1 MSAVNPSEGIHSRV
15 RTRRTRGSSR
25 SASWASTTLPR
36 RLSRSSKRHR
46 LRGLPPANPS
56 VPEWA
61 TELVTE
67 QHRYLYRRSECFRIM
82 AVPSPA
88 PTGPPIPYWP
98 SVVVKPDTVRGIQTY
113 YVTLILDIIFGV
125 FALIVGLSSILIVTS
140 NSASAIAAAAI
151 TGSAVCGLVIVF
163 VINFIVSLMAVIRM
177 HHGADEYGPEHAVN
191 ARRGVL
197 FKWFGTALST
207 LAAILVVY
215 LVLAGSSLLFGG
227 PAPAILYVPLLVT
240 VFWTAGVSSKGQM
253 YRFMIRSL
261 QPPETRR
268 WSDLASFLIPALGA
282 IGIVVVGSVTI
293 RIVALLSNPG
303 LATDPGETSRLFTLL
318 VGGVFLPPGFALL
331 GYILFFWIV
340 AKTKARVSAGLSH
353 LYASVSPP
361 SSWAYPMPMPPPG
374 AATAAA
380 SAPAATPPGPPSE
393 TRPPSAPTTTT
404 CSRCGFPSPTT
415 AAFCAN
421 CGVPLSS

>member
-1 MSAVNPSEGIHSRV
+1 MSSVNSSEGVRSLARTQKTRV
-15 RTRRTRGSSR
+15 SSCA
-25 SASWASTTLPR
+25 ASWASTTLPR
-36 RLSRSSKRHR
+36 RLLRSSKRRR

-56 VPEWA
+56 VPEQA

-82 AVPSPA
+82 AVPIPA
-88 PTGPPIPYWP
+88 PTGRPIPYWP
-98 SVVVKPDTVRGIQTY
+98 SVVVKRDTVRGIQTY

-177 HHGADEYGPEHAVN
+177 HHGADEYGPQHAAN

-197 FKWFGTALST
+197 FKWVGTTLST

-215 LVLAGSSLLFGG
+215 LVLAGSSGFLFGG
-227 PAPAILYVPLLVT
+227 PAPTILYVPLLIT
-240 VFWTAGVSSKGQM
+240 IFWTAGVTSKGQM
-253 YRFMIRSL
+253 YRFMLRSL

-268 WSDLASFLIPALGA
+268 WSDIASILIPVLGV
-282 IGIVVVGSVTI
+282 IGIGVVGSVTA
-293 RIVALLSNPG
+293 RILQLLSDPSA
-303 LATDPGETSRLFTLL
+303 ATDPRESSRLFSFL
-318 VGGVFLPPGFALL
+318 VGGVFLPPGFALV
-331 GYILFFWIV
+331 GYVVFFLIV
-340 AKTKARVSAGLSH
+340 GETKDRVSAGLSP
-353 LYASVSPP
+353 LFPARPGASALS
-361 SSWAYPMPMPPPG
+361 YPMPPPR
-374 AATAAA
+374 AMPPAAA
-380 SAPAATPPGPPSE
+380 P
-393 TRPPSAPTTTT
+393 PPSAPPSPPAAPVSAAETTA
-404 CSRCGFPSPTT
+404 CPRCGFPSPST

-421 CGVPLSS
+421 CGATLSS

>member
-1 MSAVNPSEGIHSRV
+1 
-15 RTRRTRGSSR
+15 
-25 SASWASTTLPR
+25 
-36 RLSRSSKRHR
+36 
-46 LRGLPPANPS
+46 
-56 VPEWA
+56 
-61 TELVTE
+61 VTKH
-67 QHRYLYRRSECFRIM
+67 HRYLYRRSECFRVV
-82 AVPSPA
+82 AFPSPA

-113 YVTLILDIIFGV
+113 YVTLILDMIFGV

-140 NSASAIAAAAI
+140 NPASAIAAAAI

-177 HHGADEYGPEHAVN
+177 HHGADEYGAEHAAN

-197 FKWFGTALST
+197 FKWIGTTLST

-215 LVLAGSSLLFGG
+215 LLIAGSSAFLFGG

-253 YRFMIRSL
+253 YRFMLRSL

-268 WSDLASFLIPALGA
+268 WSDIASILIPGLGV

-293 RIVALLSNPG
+293 RLLEILSNPSSPV
-303 LATDPGETSRLFTLL
+303 DPAESSRLFSLL
-318 VGGVFLPPGFALL
+318 VGGVFLPPGFALV
-331 GYILFFWIV
+331 GYVVFFWIV
-340 AKTKARVSAGLSH
+340 GKTKDRVSAGLTH
-353 LYASVSPP
+353 LYAAVPAP
-361 SSWAYPMPMPPPG
+361 SAWGYPMPPPG
-374 AATAAA
+374 AAPPSVAPPPAMPP
-380 SAPAATPPGPPSE
+380 APASPEATVPP
-393 TRPPSAPTTTT
+393 APMTIA
-404 CSRCGFPSPTT
+404 CSRCGFPSPAT

-421 CGVPLSS
+421 CGATLSA

>member
-1 MSAVNPSEGIHSRV
+1 M
-15 RTRRTRGSSR
+15 
-25 SASWASTTLPR
+25 
-36 RLSRSSKRHR
+36 
-46 LRGLPPANPS
+46 
-56 VPEWA
+56 
-61 TELVTE
+61 
-67 QHRYLYRRSECFRIM
+67 
-82 AVPSPA
+82 PSPA
-88 PTGPPIPYWP
+88 PAGLPIPYWP
-98 SVVVKPDTVRGIQTY
+98 SVLVKPDTVRGIQTY
-113 YVTLILDIIFGV
+113 YVTLILDMIFGV
-125 FALIVGLSSILIVTS
+125 FALIVGLSSILITVTDP
-140 NSASAIAAAAI
+140 ASAIAAAAI
-151 TGSAVCGLVIVF
+151 TGSAACGLVIVF

-197 FKWFGTALST
+197 FKWIGTTLST

-293 RIVALLSNPG
+293 RILALLSNPG
-303 LATDPGETSRLFTLL
+303 LATDPGESSRLFTLL

-331 GYILFFWIV
+331 GYVVFFWIV
-340 AKTKARVSAGLSH
+340 GKTKDRVTAGLSH
-353 LYASVSPP
+353 LYASVPPP

-374 AATAAA
+374 AAMTAAA
-380 SAPAATPPGPPSE
+380 APAGTIPGSPSDATAL
-393 TRPPSAPTTTT
+393 SASTTAK
-404 CSRCGFPSPTT
+404 CSRCGFLSLTT

-421 CGVPLSS
+421 CGAPLSS

>member
-1 MSAVNPSEGIHSRV
+1 
-15 RTRRTRGSSR
+15 
-25 SASWASTTLPR
+25 
-36 RLSRSSKRHR
+36 
-46 LRGLPPANPS
+46 
-56 VPEWA
+56 
-61 TELVTE
+61 
-67 QHRYLYRRSECFRIM
+67 M
-82 AVPSPA
+82 AVPIPA

-197 FKWFGTALST
+197 FKWIGTTLST

-293 RIVALLSNPG
+293 RILALLSNPG
-303 LATDPGETSRLFTLL
+303 LATDPGESSRLFTLL

-331 GYILFFWIV
+331 GYVVFFWIV
-340 AKTKARVSAGLSH
+340 GKTKDRVTAGLSH
-353 LYASVSPP
+353 LYASVPPP

-374 AATAAA
+374 AAMTAAA
-380 SAPAATPPGPPSE
+380 APAGTMPGPPSDA
-393 TRPPSAPTTTT
+393 TALSASTTAK
-404 CSRCGFPSPTT
+404 CSRCGFLSLTT

-421 CGVPLSS
+421 CGAPLSS

>member
-1 MSAVNPSEGIHSRV
+1 MSSVNSSEGVRSRA
-15 RTRRTRGSSR
+15 RTRRTRVSSR
-25 SASWASTTLPR
+25 SASWASTTWPR
-36 RLSRSSKRHR
+36 RLLRSSKRRR

-56 VPEWA
+56 VPEQA

-140 NSASAIAAAAI
+140 NSASAIGAAAI

-177 HHGADEYGPEHAVN
+177 HHGADEYGPEHAAN

-197 FKWFGTALST
+197 FKWIGTTLST

-215 LVLAGSSLLFGG
+215 LLLAGGSVFLFGG

-253 YRFMIRSL
+253 YRFMMRSL

-268 WSDLASFLIPALGA
+268 WSDIASILIPALGV
-282 IGIVVVGSVTI
+282 IGIAVVGSVTV
-293 RIVALLSNPG
+293 RILSIISNPSSPVG
-303 LATDPGETSRLFTLL
+303 QGEASRLFSLL
-318 VGGVFLPPGFALL
+318 VGGVFLPPGFALV
-331 GYILFFWIV
+331 GYVMFFWIV
-340 AKTKARVSAGLSH
+340 GKTKERVSAGLTH
-353 LYASVSPP
+353 LYAAVPGP
-361 SSWAYPMPMPPPG
+361 SAWGYPMPPPG
-374 AATAAA
+374 AASPSAAPVA
-380 SAPAATPPGPPSE
+380 ANPPTQSPPDATAPADSMTI
-393 TRPPSAPTTTT
+393 T
-404 CSRCGFPSPTT
+404 CARCGFSSSST
-415 AAFCAN
+415 ATFCAN
-421 CGVPLSS
+421 CGSPLSS

>member
-1 MSAVNPSEGIHSRV
+1 MSSVNTSEGIRSRV
-15 RTRRTRGSSR
+15 RTRRTRASSR

-36 RLSRSSKRHR
+36 RLLRSSTRRR
-46 LRGLPPANPS
+46 LRGLPPASPS
-56 VPEWA
+56 VPESA

-67 QHRYLYRRSECFRIM
+67 PHRYLYRRSECFRVM
-82 AVPSPA
+82 AVPIPA

-98 SVVVKPDTVRGIQTY
+98 NVVVKPDTVRGIQTY

-177 HHGADEYGPEHAVN
+177 HHGADEYGPQHAAN

-197 FKWFGTALST
+197 FKWIGTTLST

-253 YRFMIRSL
+253 Y
-261 QPPETRR
+261 
-268 WSDLASFLIPALGA
+268 
-282 IGIVVVGSVTI
+282 
-293 RIVALLSNPG
+293 
-303 LATDPGETSRLFTLL
+303 
-318 VGGVFLPPGFALL
+318 
-331 GYILFFWIV
+331 
-340 AKTKARVSAGLSH
+340 
-353 LYASVSPP
+353 
-361 SSWAYPMPMPPPG
+361 
-374 AATAAA
+374 
-380 SAPAATPPGPPSE
+380 
-393 TRPPSAPTTTT
+393 
-404 CSRCGFPSPTT
+404 
-415 AAFCAN
+415 
-421 CGVPLSS
+421 